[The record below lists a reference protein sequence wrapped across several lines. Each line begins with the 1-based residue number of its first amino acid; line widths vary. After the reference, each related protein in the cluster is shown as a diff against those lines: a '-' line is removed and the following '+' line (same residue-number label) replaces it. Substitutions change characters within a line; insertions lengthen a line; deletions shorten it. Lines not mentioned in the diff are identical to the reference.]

1 MYIIN
6 NIKSIIHKY
15 KTKSIEQILENKLQE
30 FSKLFPEYMQKDI
43 LKHCYL
49 AGGCIYRL
57 YNKTKPKDW
66 DIFCEDDW
74 ILSSMQAH
82 LMSSDGSNFE
92 SVLDKVKRYEIY
104 SSGNKIFTNYA
115 TTIGNFQ
122 IVHKFH
128 GSPEYVVGQFD
139 FKHNMFY
146 YKEGKV
152 HCVSDFKYIKD
163 KQLHFN
169 FERARDIAGV
179 LLRIPK
185 FIERGM
191 WISKKDHALILEK
204 LDKTDEGELAIIEKY
219 VKGLG
224 Y

>member
-1 MYIIN
+1 MYIID
-6 NIKSIIHKY
+6 NIRFLIHKH
-15 KTKSIEQILENKLQE
+15 KTKSIEQILESKLQE
-30 FSKLFPEYMQKDI
+30 FAKLFPEFMQKDI
-43 LKHCYL
+43 FKHCYL
-49 AGGCIYRL
+49 AGGCIYSL
-57 YNKTKPKDW
+57 YNKVKPKDW
-66 DIFCEDDW
+66 DIFCEDVE
-74 ILSSMQAH
+74 LLAEMQTY
-82 LMSSDGSNFE
+82 LMHMNDINIE
-92 SVLDKVKRYEIY
+92 SALDKIKRYGVY
-104 SSGNKIFTNYA
+104 SSGNKTFTNYA
-115 TTIGNFQ
+115 ITIGNFQ

-128 GSPEYVVGQFD
+128 GKADDVVGQFD